1 MVVERKSRKETT
13 QHVTTGMSSKYVLR
27 QKIDF
32 RTGAPAVG
40 DAELVY
46 GPNIKGIYDAAWY
59 STLYFLKLCDIYQDS
74 LDLEL
79 MAQVKTVLENAVEA
93 RNVVLASHPLLC
105 T

>member
-1 MVVERKSRKETT
+1 MVGAELEYQELYWMFCLHKHT
-13 QHVTTGMSSKYVLR
+13 LPAAA
-27 QKIDF
+27 
-32 RTGAPAVG
+32 GAPAVG

-59 STLYFLKLCDIYQDS
+59 STLYFLKLCDICQDS

-79 MAQVKTVLENAVEA
+79 MAQVKTVLQSAVEA